1 MLSIIIAFAQN
12 RVMGRDNQMPWHL
25 PNDLQY
31 FKKMTMG
38 KPMIMGRKTYESIGR
53 PLPGRPH
60 IIVTRDANYQ
70 PPNANDKVQVV
81 TSFDAAVEAANA
93 LLEELGTE
101 EIMVIGGAEICK
113 FALPVADR
121 FYLTEVHAVVEG
133 DILFPEFDRSQWQ
146 ETSRENHAA
155 SEGNPYDYSFTV
167 LERFSAKPLAPNS

>member
-31 FKKMTMG
+31 FKKTTMG
-38 KPMIMGRKTYESIGR
+38 KPMIMGRKTYESIGK

-60 IIVTRDANYQ
+60 IIITRDANYQ

-81 TSFDAAVEAANA
+81 TSFDAALVAAKQ
-93 LLEELGTE
+93 LLPSLDSE

-113 FALPVADR
+113 LALPSANR
-121 FYLTEVHAVVEG
+121 LYLTEVHAEVEG
-133 DILFPEFDRSQWQ
+133 DIYFPEFDQNQWQ
-146 ETSRENHAA
+146 ETSRESYAA
-155 SEGNPYDYSFTV
+155 CEKNPYDYSFVV
-167 LERFSAKPLAPNS
+167 LERV

>member
-31 FKKMTMG
+31 FKKTTMG
-38 KPMIMGRKTYESIGR
+38 KPMIMGRKTYESIGK

-60 IIVTRDANYQ
+60 IIITRDANYQ

-81 TSFDAAVEAANA
+81 TSFDAALVAAKQ
-93 LLEELGTE
+93 LLPSLGSE

-113 FALPVADR
+113 LALPSANR
-121 FYLTEVHAVVEG
+121 LYLTEVHAEVEG
-133 DILFPEFDRSQWQ
+133 DIYFPEFDQSLWQ
-146 ETSRENHAA
+146 ETSRESYAA
-155 SEGNPYDYSFTV
+155 CEKNPYDYSFVV
-167 LERFSAKPLAPNS
+167 LERI